1 MTYIE
6 PTGLILARQLIDEGK
21 LDEAFTLLN
30 NYQQKEGLDHQDKT
44 SCHLLQCQIL
54 FWQGKLKELIK
65 RTEDMYKESKDNEIN
80 LSNVDNL
87 LIMTHALVRIDRFD
101 KASDLIKQGEEL
113 LNQIP
118 QKLTKAYKQR
128 EAYLA
133 FIKGYYYNWKRNPD
147 DADLA
152 LKYLGNSLVIREE
165 LGIQQEISES
175 LKQIAWNLLIFKG
188 EMDRA
193 LKYAKQSLSLAKES
207 RKKYYIASS
216 FHVLGL
222 IYASLGDYDSCI
234 EVNEKGLELFKE
246 LNNNYGMTLILNN
259 LSSDYK
265 MKGDMDHALDC
276 IEQAMR
282 LNRDLGALRTLV
294 VNHDFLIQIL
304 IEKGDL
310 ERAQQSLNDFKR
322 LNTQLKSK
330 SLGLWYLIDKALLLK
345 ASFNTHDR
353 RKAEEIFV
361 QLLETGD
368 LTHDASYTVLI
379 NLCELLLNELRTT
392 NELSVLDKLN
402 QFLGQL
408 LMLAEESHSYWIMGE
423 TYLLLAK
430 LALLSL
436 DLKEAR
442 RLLTQGQQIAEKYG
456 IKLLAM
462 KISNEH
468 DDLLKQLKMW
478 ENLKESSSSLKE
490 RMDFAQLN
498 EQMENIVRRRA
509 LKAQTPSEEE
519 PIFLLIVSEGG
530 KPIFSQSFGDDQ
542 SFQDYIYGG
551 FFTAINSF
559 IIEKFSEGLDRA
571 TFGDHTL
578 LMNSVS
584 PFLMCYVYKGQS
596 YAAEQRIRY
605 FIEELQDD
613 KDIWQTFKDFYRLN
627 KEIQI
632 EDIPSLELLIS
643 NIFIDK
649 SVPQIV

>member
-1 MTYIE
+1 MTSLE
-6 PTGLILARQLIDEGK
+6 ATELIKARKLIDDGK
-21 LDEAFTLLN
+21 LDEAITLLN
-30 NYQQKEGLDHQDKT
+30 NYQQKEGLNRHDK
-44 SCHLLQCQIL
+44 SSAHLLQCQIL

-65 RTEDMYKESKDNEIN
+65 NTEEMYEESKDLEVNFSI
-80 LSNVDNL
+80 VDNL
-87 LIMTHALVRIDRFD
+87 FIMIYALITMDMLDNVF
-101 KASDLIKQGEEL
+101 DLIKQGEEL
-113 LNQIP
+113 LELIP

-133 FIKGYYYNWKRNPD
+133 FIKGCYYNRKRNPD
-147 DADLA
+147 YADLA
-152 LKYLGNSLVIREE
+152 LKYLGNSLLIREE
-165 LGIQQEISES
+165 LGIQNEISES

-188 EMDRA
+188 EMNRA
-193 LKYAKQSLSLAKES
+193 LKYGKQSLILAKEN
-207 RKKYYIASS
+207 RNKYYIASS

-222 IYASLGDYDSCI
+222 IYASLGDYDGCI
-234 EVNEKGLELFKE
+234 EVNEKGLALFKE
-246 LNNNYGMTLILNN
+246 LNNKYGMTLILNN
-259 LSSDYK
+259 LSFDYK
-265 MKGDMDHALDC
+265 MKGDLDHALEC

-304 IEKGDL
+304 IERGDL
-310 ERAQQSLNDFKR
+310 ERAQQSLNEFKR

-330 SLGLWYLIDKALLLK
+330 SLGLWYLLDKALLLK
-345 ASFNTHDR
+345 VSLNAHDR
-353 RKAEEIFV
+353 GKAEEIFI

-379 NLCELLLNELRTT
+379 NLCELLLNELRNT

-478 ENLKESSSSLKE
+478 ENLKESTSSLRE

-498 EQMENIVRRRA
+498 EQMENIVRRRP

-542 SFQDYIYGG
+542 SFQDYLYGG

-559 IIEKFSEGLDRA
+559 INEKFSEGLDRA

-596 YAAEQRIRY
+596 YAAQQRIRY
-605 FIEELQDD
+605 FIEELQGD
-613 KDIWQTFKDFYRLN
+613 KDTWQTFKDYYRLN

-643 NIFIDK
+643 KIFIDK
-649 SVPQIV
+649 SVPLIV